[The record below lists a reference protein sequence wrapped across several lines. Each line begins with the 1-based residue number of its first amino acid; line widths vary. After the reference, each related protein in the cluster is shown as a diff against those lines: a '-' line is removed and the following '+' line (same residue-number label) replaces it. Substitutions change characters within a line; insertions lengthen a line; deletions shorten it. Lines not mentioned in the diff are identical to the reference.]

1 MNNSSSTEQCR
12 FKDRTVLVVEDQ
24 YSNYYL
30 LEILLNRWGIKTIR
44 AATGYEAIEKCKNNS
59 SINLVLMD
67 IRLPDLNGFEA
78 TKEIRKTNPNL
89 PIIAQTAH
97 VGYNDCENAI
107 EAGCNDYIP
116 KPIKKDLLYELLLKY
131 LE

>member
-1 MNNSSSTEQCR
+1 MNHSSSTEQCR

-44 AATGYEAIEKCKNNS
+44 AATGYEAIEECQNNS

-97 VGYNDCENAI
+97 VGYNDCENAT

-116 KPIKKDLLYELLLKY
+116 KPIRKDLLYELLLKY

>member
-1 MNNSSSTEQCR
+1 MNHSSSTEQCR

-44 AATGYEAIEKCKNNS
+44 AATGYEAIEECQNNS

-97 VGYNDCENAI
+97 AGYNDREKAI

-116 KPIKKDLLYELLLKY
+116 KPIRKDLLYELLLKY